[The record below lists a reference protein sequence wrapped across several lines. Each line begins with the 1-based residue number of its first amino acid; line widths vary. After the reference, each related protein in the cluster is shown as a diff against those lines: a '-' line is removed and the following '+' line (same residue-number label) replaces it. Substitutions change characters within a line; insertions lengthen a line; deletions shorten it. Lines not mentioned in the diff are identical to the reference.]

1 MRVGD
6 NSNPPNLTI
15 VKMDGW
21 ERKMFYDDTNL
32 PWVPPSPNIPD
43 LETAILYPTG
53 CVYMKPLMYLREEE
67 QIIHSN
73 K

>member
-1 MRVGD
+1 
-6 NSNPPNLTI
+6 
-15 VKMDGW
+15 MDGW

-43 LETAILYPTG
+43 LETAIIYPGMCLYEATNVSEG
-53 CVYMKPLMYLREEE
+53 RE